1 MQVTPNHADIAK
13 LTNLV
18 CSLIKWKFIKMIIKI
33 IKFAS
38 IEFDILHGGADTFVE
53 KVCISNLSASPSF
66 CGFRRLN
73 QLYSFVQLSFN

>member
-1 MQVTPNHADIAK
+1 
-13 LTNLV
+13 
-18 CSLIKWKFIKMIIKI
+18 MIIKI